1 MHTKRTTKRG
11 RRKKETHQDELKK
24 YGDWRT
30 ALYMYVGTLCFHF
43 NFILFYGMSPYG
55 TSPSTNAFVSYN
67 ILYQYHWYVC
77 SRLIIYAF
85 ITKTSGYIHICV

>member
-24 YGDWRT
+24 YGDWGT

-67 ILYQYHWYVC
+67 IW
-77 SRLIIYAF
+77 
-85 ITKTSGYIHICV
+85 

>member
-55 TSPSTNAFVSYN
+55 TSPSTNALVSYN
-67 ILYQYHWYVC
+67 IPSKLLLIEFMKLILSVSVV
-77 SRLIIYAF
+77 SRTA
-85 ITKTSGYIHICV
+85 S